1 MRKVIFACVHNAG
14 RSQIAAAFFKQL
26 ADPAKAQAISAGT
39 EPSES
44 VHPAVLAAM
53 KEVGV
58 DLSGQRPQRL
68 TAELAEGATLLVTM
82 GCGEACPIVPGAKRA
97 DWPLAD
103 PKGKTLE
110 EVRRIR
116 EEIRRRVRHLI
127 ELEGWSR

>member
-44 VHPAVLAAM
+44 VHPGVLAAM